1 MDVEHGQEY
10 GVQIVCV
17 EGSPETTE
25 VVVGITSK
33 GGGIMREDEIQI
45 LGTSQ
50 KKNRK
55 RILWWFV
62 SLVVLL
68 LTALA
73 VIWGVTNANRRNAIL
88 NKVVADVTPLSILSS
103 QESGL
108 YTFDTE
114 MNDISISTL
123 HLVNMRTQLT
133 QSVPEYEDST
143 MLLSVI
149 ATRKRAVG
157 SDLVIDGK
165 QISRG
170 KPMSGFCAIVN
181 GNVAIGESKDDDVMN
196 YCIEHGGSFFRQNM
210 LVRNGEVLEV
220 ALKGKAPRCALARQ
234 GNDMYVVYT
243 LDEES
248 VHDFAEAMVD
258 IGVLDALLLDE
269 NLTTIYFRSEWDD
282 IFCGPDAKSSSKDI
296 INYLMFKKREGG
308 K

>member
-1 MDVEHGQEY
+1 M
-10 GVQIVCV
+10 
-17 EGSPETTE
+17 
-25 VVVGITSK
+25 K
-33 GGGIMREDEIQI
+33 EDEIQI

-62 SLVVLL
+62 SLVALL

-73 VIWGVTNANRRNAIL
+73 VTWGVTNVNRRNAVL

-123 HLVNMRTQLT
+123 HLVNMSTQLT
-133 QSVPEYEDST
+133 QSVPEYKDST
-143 MLLSVI
+143 MLLSVV

-165 QISRG
+165 LISRG

-220 ALKGKAPRCALARQ
+220 AIKGKAPRCALARQ

-243 LDEES
+243 SDEES

-269 NLTTIYFRSEWDD
+269 KLTTIYFKTWWDD
-282 IFCGPDAKSSSKDI
+282 IYCGSDAESSSKDI
-296 INYLMFKKREGG
+296 ISYLIFNKREGG

>member
-1 MDVEHGQEY
+1 M
-10 GVQIVCV
+10 
-17 EGSPETTE
+17 
-25 VVVGITSK
+25 K
-33 GGGIMREDEIQI
+33 EDEIQI

-55 RILWWFV
+55 RMLWWLA
-62 SLVVLL
+62 LVVLC
-68 LTALA
+68 LTAFA
-73 VIWGVTNANRRNAIL
+73 IVRGVTNMNRRDAVL

-114 MNDISISTL
+114 MNDINISTL
-123 HLVNMRTQLT
+123 HLVNMSTQLT
-133 QSVPEYEDST
+133 LSAPDYNDST
-143 MLLSVI
+143 MLLSVV
-149 ATRKRAVG
+149 ATRNKAVG
-157 SDLVIDGK
+157 SDLVVDGK
-165 QISRG
+165 LISRG
-170 KPMSGFCAIVN
+170 KPMSGFCAILN

-248 VHDFAEAMVD
+248 VNDFAEAMVN

-269 NLTTIYFRSEWDD
+269 NLTTIYFKSEWDD

-296 INYLMFKKREGG
+296 ISYLMFNKREGG
-308 K
+308 E